1 MRRSW
6 PAGSRTDNL
15 CFRRGYGRVFVCC
28 DRLRQHLPVSL
39 LNLDALY
46 MTYTSYP
53 YEIQL
58 EVAFRDI
65 DAMGHVNN
73 AVFFAYFE
81 TVRIKYLGEIMER
94 GGLLDTELLDL
105 PLILVEASC
114 TYKSPALLT
123 EILHVGTGI
132 SRFGTKSFDM
142 LYRVQGEDGRLVA
155 YGRTVQVMYDY
166 IRRSAFPI
174 PPEIREYVAD
184 FQKDWQPP
192 AYP

>member
-1 MRRSW
+1 
-6 PAGSRTDNL
+6 
-15 CFRRGYGRVFVCC
+15 
-28 DRLRQHLPVSL
+28 
-39 LNLDALY
+39 
-46 MTYTSYP
+46 MTHTNYP
-53 YEIQL
+53 YEINL

-81 TVRIKYLGEIMER
+81 TVRIKYLGEIMEKS
-94 GGLLDTELLDL
+94 GLLGTELLDL

-123 EILHVGTGI
+123 EVLHIGAGI
-132 SRFGTKSFDM
+132 SRFGTKSFDI
-142 LYRVQGEDGRLVA
+142 LYRVQGQDGRLVA

-166 IRRSAFPI
+166 ITRSAFPI
-174 PPEIREYVAD
+174 PEPVRHYVESYQAG
-184 FQKDWQPP
+184 WQPP

>member
-1 MRRSW
+1 
-6 PAGSRTDNL
+6 
-15 CFRRGYGRVFVCC
+15 
-28 DRLRQHLPVSL
+28 
-39 LNLDALY
+39 
-46 MTYTSYP
+46 MTYTNYP
-53 YEIQL
+53 YEIEQ

-81 TVRIKYLGEIMER
+81 TVRIKYLGDIMER
-94 GGLLDTELLDL
+94 SGLLGTELLDL

-123 EILHVGTGI
+123 EVLHIGTGI

-142 LYRVQGEDGRLVA
+142 LYRVEGQDGRLVA

-166 IRRSAFPI
+166 RSRSAFQI
-174 PPEIREYVAD
+174 PDSLRQYVGD
-184 FQKDWQPP
+184 YQGHWEP
-192 AYP
+192 AGYP

>member
-1 MRRSW
+1 
-6 PAGSRTDNL
+6 
-15 CFRRGYGRVFVCC
+15 
-28 DRLRQHLPVSL
+28 
-39 LNLDALY
+39 
-46 MTYTSYP
+46 MTYTTYP
-53 YEIQL
+53 YEITL

-81 TVRIKYLGEIMER
+81 TVRIKYLGEVMRQGIL
-94 GGLLDTELLDL
+94 GTELLDL
-105 PLILVEASC
+105 PLILVDACC

-123 EILHVGTGI
+123 EVLHIGTGI

-166 IRRSAFPI
+166 ISRSAFPI
-174 PPEIREYVAD
+174 PNELRAYVES
-184 FQKDWQPP
+184 FQQGWAPP
-192 AYP
+192 DYP

>member
-1 MRRSW
+1 
-6 PAGSRTDNL
+6 
-15 CFRRGYGRVFVCC
+15 
-28 DRLRQHLPVSL
+28 
-39 LNLDALY
+39 
-46 MTYTSYP
+46 MTQTNYP
-53 YEIQL
+53 YEISL

-81 TVRIKYLGEIMER
+81 MVRIKYLGEIMER
-94 GGLLDTELLDL
+94 SGLMGTELLDL

-123 EILHVGTGI
+123 EILHIGAGI

-142 LYRVQGEDGRLVA
+142 LYRIEGEDGRLVA

-166 IRRSAFPI
+166 VTRSAFPI
-174 PPEIREYVAD
+174 PEELRRYVESM
-184 FQKDWQPP
+184 QGDWESPG
-192 AYP
+192 YP

>member
-1 MRRSW
+1 MSY
-6 PAGSRTDNL
+6 PYL
-15 CFRRGYGRVFVCC
+15 I
-28 DRLRQHLPVSL
+28 
-39 LNLDALY
+39 LNRNAPPLDPR
-46 MTYTSYP
+46 MTNTTYP
-53 YEIQL
+53 YEINL

-81 TVRIKYLGEIMER
+81 TVRIKYLGELMEKS
-94 GGLLDTELLDL
+94 GLLGTELLDL

-123 EILHVGTGI
+123 EVLHVGTGI

-142 LYRVQGEDGRLVA
+142 LYRIQGEDNRLIA

-166 IRRSAFPI
+166 ITRSAFSI
-174 PPEIREYVAD
+174 PDSLRTYVEEY
-184 FQKDWQPP
+184 QRGWQP
-192 AYP
+192 AGYP

>member
-1 MRRSW
+1 
-6 PAGSRTDNL
+6 
-15 CFRRGYGRVFVCC
+15 
-28 DRLRQHLPVSL
+28 
-39 LNLDALY
+39 
-46 MTYTSYP
+46 MTKTNYP
-53 YEIQL
+53 YEITL

-81 TVRIKYLGEIMER
+81 TVRIKFLGEIMEHS
-94 GGLLDTELLDL
+94 GLLGTELLDL

-123 EILHVGTGI
+123 EILYIGAGI

-142 LYRVQGEDGRLVA
+142 LYRVQGQDGRLVA

-166 IRRSAFPI
+166 ITRSAFPI
-174 PPEIREYVAD
+174 PDNVRQFVEQYQSGWV
-184 FQKDWQPP
+184 P
-192 AYP
+192 AGYP

>member
-1 MRRSW
+1 M
-6 PAGSRTDNL
+6 THTNL
-15 CFRRGYGRVFVCC
+15 
-28 DRLRQHLPVSL
+28 
-39 LNLDALY
+39 
-46 MTYTSYP
+46 P
-53 YEIQL
+53 YEISL

-81 TVRIKYLGEIMER
+81 MVRIKYMGEIMESS
-94 GGLLDTELLDL
+94 GLLGTELLDL

-123 EILHVGTGI
+123 EMLHIGTGI

-142 LYRVQGEDGRLVA
+142 LYRVQGQDGRLVA

-166 IRRSAFPI
+166 VTRSAFPI
-174 PPEIREYVAD
+174 PEGVRAYVEE
-184 FQKDWQPP
+184 FQGNWQP
-192 AYP
+192 AGYP

>member
-1 MRRSW
+1 M
-6 PAGSRTDNL
+6 THTNL
-15 CFRRGYGRVFVCC
+15 
-28 DRLRQHLPVSL
+28 
-39 LNLDALY
+39 
-46 MTYTSYP
+46 P
-53 YEIQL
+53 YEISL

-81 TVRIKYLGEIMER
+81 MVRIKYLGEIMEHS
-94 GGLLDTELLDL
+94 GLLGTELLDL

-123 EILHVGTGI
+123 EVLHIGTGI

-142 LYRVQGEDGRLVA
+142 LYRVQGQDGRLVA

-166 IRRSAFPI
+166 VTRSAFPI
-174 PPEIREYVAD
+174 PDGVRRHVEE
-184 FQKDWQPP
+184 FQNGWEP
-192 AYP
+192 AGYP